1 MISSSHS
8 VIHRLTPP
16 TCTLEIWGKQSPL
29 SKWTN
34 KEIVKDIHFKLSFDD
49 PTLPEEQRVTIS
61 GDRTKLE
68 AIYEGVLVYVEKFL
82 QQSFPIESF
91 PNNKVTQVSDQTSVH
106 VKPKGFISHQLF
118 IQDVENSPIHL
129 STVQLFDLV
138 TALEEYKTK
147 VATLPSSTNNKSQ
160 KIIPLWLRG
169 VAGLVLVVGLTT
181 IGTKLVQK
189 QATESESIASVQEP
203 ENQNNQS
210 RFDDIVP
217 PQEPSTETQIT
228 PEPKIT
234 EPLSS
239 VEKLPPPPAVDT
251 PKPPPNIPDPAK
263 FPIPEGNL
271 VIPPPL
277 PNPIAIKP
285 QIKEKSKSAPNS
297 SQLESRINLSSE
309 TAKKSTSS
317 NTPKSNNQSD
327 TDIEINPDLP
337 NNQSQISTNTNSAP
351 TALNNTESEIPP
363 NNQSQISTNTNSAPT
378 AVNNTESKIPQNN
391 QLQEVKAYFKQNWQP
406 PKELKQ
412 TIEYRIIIN
421 ANGSIQR
428 IIPIG
433 KASEIF
439 LDRTNIPLMGEKFV
453 SPLKNQSQATI
464 RLLLGPDGEVTTFLE

>member
-169 VAGLVLVVGLTT
+169 VAGLALVVGLTT

-203 ENQNNQS
+203 E
-210 RFDDIVP
+210 
-217 PQEPSTETQIT
+217 
-228 PEPKIT
+228 
-234 EPLSS
+234 
-239 VEKLPPPPAVDT
+239 
-251 PKPPPNIPDPAK
+251 
-263 FPIPEGNL
+263 
-271 VIPPPL
+271 
-277 PNPIAIKP
+277 
-285 QIKEKSKSAPNS
+285 
-297 SQLESRINLSSE
+297 
-309 TAKKSTSS
+309 
-317 NTPKSNNQSD
+317 
-327 TDIEINPDLP
+327 
-337 NNQSQISTNTNSAP
+337 
-351 TALNNTESEIPP
+351 
-363 NNQSQISTNTNSAPT
+363 
-378 AVNNTESKIPQNN
+378 
-391 QLQEVKAYFKQNWQP
+391 
-406 PKELKQ
+406 
-412 TIEYRIIIN
+412 
-421 ANGSIQR
+421 
-428 IIPIG
+428 
-433 KASEIF
+433 
-439 LDRTNIPLMGEKFV
+439 
-453 SPLKNQSQATI
+453 
-464 RLLLGPDGEVTTFLE
+464 